1 MQKKRQSRRL
11 KGFSRTSGTRR
22 DALAARRDVMAK
34 TLKTQAFREQ
44 CNSQCNLRQHA
55 IAFYRKGDVPTM
67 PYAYSLSVSEES
79 FGKTP
84 CDTF

>member
-1 MQKKRQSRRL
+1 MQKKRQSRRP
-11 KGFSRTSGTRR
+11 KGFSRALRTRR
-22 DALAARRDVMAK
+22 DALAARRDVLAK
-34 TLKTQAFREQ
+34 TLKTQALREQ

-55 IAFYRKGDVPTM
+55 IASYRKGDVSTR
-67 PYAYSLSVSEES
+67 PYAYSLSVSKES